1 MLVPAPSVSVA
12 SAMSSASQ
20 RASRPTY
27 FQVTASPLT
36 SILPS
41 AHHTSHGRGAQV
53 GYGNRVSPA
62 SSKSAYALAVAASVA
77 AGVLVA
83 GQSRVNGEL
92 GVAMGDGALAALISF
107 SSGLLILSLAMAVS
121 AKARAGFAT
130 IVAELR
136 AGALPWWGVLGG
148 LGGAFLVLTQG
159 LTAGILGVALFSVA
173 VVAGQTLGAM
183 WIDHRGLLGVLR
195 VRLSPPRVVG
205 ALLVVVG
212 VVVSVEVWAGSASAL
227 GWAFI
232 LPLVS
237 GAGTGVQQALNGRLR
252 NRASSALAA
261 TFINFTVGT
270 SALIVVWLV
279 LLPVT
284 GGPDA
289 LPTQWWLYAGG
300 LLGTLFI
307 PIQTITVHRIGVLGL
322 GVSLVTGQI
331 LGSLGLDYFLP
342 VGDFRLGL
350 WTVVGALL
358 TIVGSALVTVARKPA

>member
-1 MLVPAPSVSVA
+1 VA
-12 SAMSSASQ
+12 
-20 RASRPTY
+20 
-27 FQVTASPLT
+27 VL
-36 SILPS
+36 
-41 AHHTSHGRGAQV
+41 V
-53 GYGNRVSPA
+53 GYGNRVPPA
-62 SSKSAYALAVAASVA
+62 SSKSAYALAVAASVV

-121 AKARAGFAT
+121 ARGRSGFAT

-136 AGALPWWGVLGG
+136 AGALPWWSVLGG
-148 LGGAFLVLTQG
+148 LGGGFLVLTQG

-183 WIDHRGLLGVLR
+183 WIDRAGFVGVPK
-195 VRLSPPRVVG
+195 VRFSPPRVVG

-212 VVVSVEVWAGSASAL
+212 VMASVEVWAGSAGAL
-227 GWAFI
+227 GWAFV

-237 GAGTGVQQALNGRLR
+237 GAGTGIQQALNGRLR

-270 SALIVVWLV
+270 SALLVAWVV

-284 GGPDA
+284 GGPDS

-342 VGDFRLGL
+342 VGEFRLGV